1 MKEMKT
7 TTKYLALAL
16 VAALICGCSSDDKT
30 VDFAT
35 DVDQVSFAETGGEQ
49 RIQIF
54 SEDGWVAS
62 SDCNW
67 ITISPANGRGT
78 TECRFVVDSAKTT
91 EVRRGVVRISNL
103 KNFENREI
111 VVEQKGYPYAIN
123 LLSTEP
129 VELSNYAKL
138 EERTFNVT
146 VRSNVD
152 FDVKIPDDASWLKN
166 KSYKLDLNC
175 GVRPRE
181 VTISFN
187 WDINTAPRER
197 LAEVQ
202 FVPKSDV
209 TLSHSDLLSVKQ
221 QAAEPIEEGTRAGDS
236 VALLCIS
243 RTLNMLS
250 PIDATEPMSMW
261 NDVVLWEEGM
271 QGYTPDKKGRV
282 RSASFMLFATKE
294 PLPYEVRYLTAA
306 EELSFFGNSNTFL
319 LSLDM
324 GEAITEL
331 TQLKRLTV
339 GAYGLTSL
347 PASLKNMKNLVYL
360 NLGSNN
366 FQKVPSILSKENF
379 PNLRSLVMNANQRSS
394 IYDLSNTTRTD
405 IGGLMDEQSF
415 PEQLIK
421 WDLDTLVLSVNYLQG
436 ELPTFEED
444 DQIPCYTQAEIDA
457 VDSLPQ
463 FLVDNR
469 IKKVMPSTKLF
480 AINHNRLYGK
490 LPDWLLYHPA
500 LDMWFPFSLVFPQ
513 EGRAKDGTQSGFDNE
528 PANLNYYYD
537 LYTTKTRPMD
547 EEDYVEE

>member
-1 MKEMKT
+1 MKT
-7 TTKYLALAL
+7 RILTLLLSFTALGL
-16 VAALICGCSSDDKT
+16 TSCNDWLELTPTDRVSDKSAWESQQ
-30 VDFAT
+30 AT
-35 DVDQVSFAETGGEQ
+35 DLYINNFYEYIAVYGQFGDQQFQGNLTEGLTETFKYG
-49 RIQIF
+49 
-54 SEDGWVAS
+54 
-62 SDCNW
+62 
-67 ITISPANGRGT
+67 SP
-78 TECRFVVDSAKTT
+78 
-91 EVRRGVVRISNL
+91 IL
-103 KNFENREI
+103 
-111 VVEQKGYPYAIN
+111 
-123 LLSTEP
+123 
-129 VELSNYAKL
+129 
-138 EERTFNVT
+138 
-146 VRSNVD
+146 
-152 FDVKIPDDASWLKN
+152 
-166 KSYKLDLNC
+166 
-175 GVRPRE
+175 
-181 VTISFN
+181 
-187 WDINTAPRER
+187 
-197 LAEVQ
+197 
-202 FVPKSDV
+202 
-209 TLSHSDLLSVKQ
+209 
-221 QAAEPIEEGTRAGDS
+221 GTRAGDS

-250 PIDATEPMSMW
+250 PIDASEPMSLW

-347 PASLKNMKNLVYL
+347 PASMKNMKNLVYL

-366 FQKVPSILSKENF
+366 FQTVPSILSKENF
-379 PNLRSLVMNANQRSS
+379 PNLRSLVMNANQRSAV
-394 IYDLSNTTRTD
+394 YDLSNSTRTD
-405 IGGLMDEQSF
+405 LGGLMDEQGL
-415 PEQLIK
+415 PERLIK

-444 DQIPCYTQAEIDA
+444 DEIPYYTQAEIDA

-480 AINHNRLYGK
+480 AINLNRFYGK

-500 LDMWFPFSLVFPQ
+500 LVMWFPFSLVFPQ
-513 EGRAKDGTQSGFDNE
+513 EGRAKDGTQAGFDNE

-547 EEDYVEE
+547 GRIMWRSSLKDDVDYEEELFLCVAPGDGSAGCRLHQRGACCPQR

>member
-1 MKEMKT
+1 MKT

-16 VAALICGCSSDDKT
+16 VAALICSCSSDDKT

-123 LLSTEP
+123 LLSPEP

-138 EERTFNVT
+138 EERSFNVT

-236 VALLCIS
+236 VALLSIS
-243 RTLNMLS
+243 RTLQTMVSWDASQSMNMW
-250 PIDATEPMSMW
+250 D
-261 NDVVLWEEGM
+261 NVVLWDESMEGC
-271 QGYTPDKKGRV
+271 TPEKVGRV
-282 RSASFMLFATKE
+282 RKAEFYFFNIKE
-294 PLPYEVRYLTAA
+294 PLPFEVRYLTAA
-306 EELSFFGNSNTFL
+306 EELYFFGNTNTFL
-319 LSLDM
+319 LSLDL
-324 GEAITEL
+324 GDDISEL
-331 TQLKRLTV
+331 TQLKRLTL
-339 GAYGLTSL
+339 GSYGLVSL
-347 PASLKNMKNLVYL
+347 PKSFARLKNLEHL
-360 NLGSNN
+360 NICSNN
-366 FQKVPSILSKENF
+366 FQTVPDVLTKENF
-379 PNLRSLVMNANQRSS
+379 PALRTLILNANQRSVVS
-394 IYDLSNTTRTD
+394 DLSNSVRTD
-405 IGGLMDEQSF
+405 LGGFMDE
-415 PEQLIK
+415 PGLPTDLIK
-421 WDLDTLVLSVNYLQG
+421 WDLDTLILSVNYLQG
-436 ELPTFEED
+436 ELPTFED
-444 DQIPCYTQAEIDA
+444 DDSVPYYTQAEIDA

-463 FLVDNR
+463 ILVDRR
-469 IKKVMPSTKLF
+469 IKKVMPSTKRF
-480 AINHNRLYGK
+480 SINHNRFYGK
-490 LPDWLLYHPA
+490 LPDWLLYHPS
-500 LDMWFPFSLVFPQ
+500 LDRWIPYSLVFPQ
-513 EGRAKDGTQSGFDNE
+513 EGRAANGTKAVFDNE
-528 PANLNYYYD
+528 PANMDYYYKE
-537 LYTTKTRPMD
+537 YVTKTKPTGD
-547 EEDYVEE
+547 EE